1 MDLFVK
7 GILVSVGLLHLL
19 PVTGVLGPTQLQR
32 LYGVEVDTPD
42 LTLLLR
48 HRAVLFGLVGCLLI
62 SAAAIRAWELPAFV
76 AAFISVGSFL
86 LLAPP
91 AGTTHPAVRRVIVA
105 DQVAFVALLGAA
117 LVRVVQVL

>member
-1 MDLFVK
+1 MDLFVRAV
-7 GILVSVGLLHLL
+7 LLAVGLLHLL
-19 PVTGVLGPTQLQR
+19 PVVGVLGPAQLQR

-48 HRAVLFGLVGCLLI
+48 HRAVLFGIVGGLLI
-62 SAAAIRAWELPAFV
+62 SATVVRAWEMPALVVAFV
-76 AAFISVGSFL
+76 SVGSFL
-86 LLAPP
+86 VLAPP

-117 LVRVVQVL
+117 LVRFAQG